1 MVMIAQRFPEASF
14 IFLHQANAAHPLRA
28 LPEIQMWHDHP
39 RGSTMFRCEWS
50 IIVLERNERLTIDDV
65 RERHVG
71 RVPPVTEGRNKHRFP
86 IQFRMFKQGIQTNA
100 FPLHIEVSP
109 FRDAGNVHHI
119 LLHREL

>member
-71 RVPPVTEGRNKHRFP
+71 RAAFVFLEERQVGARNPPDGER
-86 IQFRMFKQGIQTNA
+86 
-100 FPLHIEVSP
+100 
-109 FRDAGNVHHI
+109 
-119 LLHREL
+119 